1 MAKQDEIV
9 WDFENYHTLSFYEEL
24 NLLENDK
31 NKEKFIKIIEKY
43 IRTSM
48 EYRNYIKY
56 LRTEANLNYCDLYD
70 RLPEDVVKSLSI
82 EMHHFPFTLY
92 DLVEVVL
99 QKYLKSNEVFTRLTI
114 ANEVMDLHYSNKVGL
129 VPLTVT
135 AHQLM
140 HTTGYFVHK
149 DDVFGNFKAFYDQY
163 IDFMEPDHLGKI
175 TRLLTTSRDTI
186 NKSKKQFLEVRK
198 EIFTEIDHNDF
209 PMVNLPPPKAEE
221 DNDQTSQEEE
231 PLEFKT
237 PKKKQKRQNIVFE
250 EVGDDDEDEVDET
263 ESDVKDNTRPPKTE
277 NNSKSLADQF

>member
-70 RLPEDVVKSLSI
+70 RLPEDVIKSLSI

-163 IDFMEPDHLGKI
+163 IDFMEPDHIGKI
-175 TRLLTTSRDTI
+175 TRLLTTSRETI
-186 NKSKKQFLEVRK
+186 DKSKKQFLEVRK
-198 EIFTEIDHNDF
+198 EIFIEIDQNDYPF
-209 PMVNLPPPKAEE
+209 VNLPPPKEE
-221 DNDQTSQEEE
+221 GSDIKTSQEEE
-231 PLEFKT
+231 TLDIKPA
-237 PKKKQKRQNIVFE
+237 KKKTKRQSIVFE
-250 EVGDDDEDEVDET
+250 EVGDDEEVEVDQEST
-263 ESDVKDNTRPPKTE
+263 ESKDNTRPPKTE